1 MKKIVFILMC
11 IFIFGGLRPAL
22 LGEAYGVL
30 APFKTVFDPG
40 TLILIGLTLLCVSI
54 IGRQKE
60 RSKRGEEHPS
70 DSDRLL

>member
-1 MKKIVFILMC
+1 MKRILVIFLC
-11 IFIFGGLRPAL
+11 ICLFGGLRPAL

-60 RSKRGEEHPS
+60 RSKREEEHPS